1 MTLDLR
7 NCGFGNVLLMAA
19 GHLRNGGVA
28 VYHDAPEA
36 ELGILD
42 LSHFVLDPDASR
54 VDPKLNA
61 RYCNL
66 STLLDPAVAR
76 VMRRS
81 ANGSFG
87 VANGSFGVANGSFG
101 VANGSEESPKKNAA
115 DAGFCFRVRNPALD
129 GDVEFMNEAA
139 IEAMLRLMTRY
150 TNPFACSNDR
160 AVLARVTER
169 VPWAIT
175 VDCASWGARNA
186 ADHVAQWLALSKCPI
201 VFHGVGGNGSVTST
215 FAPTAAIFGGCEAL
229 VGVDPFGNAC
239 YGDSYHW

>member
-1 MTLDLR
+1 M
-7 NCGFGNVLLMAA
+7 
-19 GHLRNGGVA
+19 
-28 VYHDAPEA
+28 
-36 ELGILD
+36 
-42 LSHFVLDPDASR
+42 
-54 VDPKLNA
+54 
-61 RYCNL
+61 
-66 STLLDPAVAR
+66 
-76 VMRRS
+76 
-81 ANGSFG
+81 
-87 VANGSFGVANGSFG
+87 
-101 VANGSEESPKKNAA
+101 
-115 DAGFCFRVRNPALD
+115 RNPALD

-139 IEAMLRLMTRY
+139 IEAMIRLMTRY
-150 TNPFACSNDR
+150 KNPFACSNDR

-186 ADHVAQWLALSKCPI
+186 AAHVAQWLALSKCPI

>member
-28 VYHDAPEA
+28 VYHDAPDA

-42 LSHFVLDPDASR
+42 LSHFVMDPDASC

-66 STLLDPAVAR
+66 STLRDPAVAR
-76 VMRRS
+76 VMRRIVNTPPLETS
-81 ANGSFG
+81 TIDD
-87 VANGSFGVANGSFG
+87 
-101 VANGSEESPKKNAA
+101 A

-139 IEAMLRLMTRY
+139 IEAMIRLMTRY
-150 TNPFACSNDR
+150 KKPFACSNDR

-186 ADHVAQWLALSKCPI
+186 PDHVAQWLALSKCPI

-229 VGVDPFGNAC
+229 VGIDPFGNAC

>member
-19 GHLRNGGVA
+19 GHLRNGGTA
-28 VYHDAPEA
+28 LYHDAPEA

-54 VDPKLNA
+54 VDTKLNA

-76 VMRRS
+76 VMRRI

-87 VANGSFGVANGSFG
+87 VAN
-101 VANGSEESPKKNAA
+101 EESPKKNAA
-115 DAGFCFRVRNPALD
+115 DAGFCFRVRNPTLD
-129 GDVEFMNEAA
+129 GDVEFMNETS
-139 IEAMLRLMTRY
+139 IEAMIRLMTRY
-150 TNPFACSNDR
+150 KTPFACSNDR

-175 VDCASWGARNA
+175 VECASWGARNA
-186 ADHVAQWLALSKCPI
+186 PDHVAQWLALSKCPVI
-201 VFHGVGGNGSVTST
+201 FHGVGGNGSVTST

-229 VGVDPFGNAC
+229 VGIDPFGNAC

>member
-19 GHLRNGGVA
+19 GHLRNGGTA
-28 VYHDAPEA
+28 LFHDAPEA

-42 LSHFVLDPDASR
+42 LSHFVVDPDASR

-66 STLLDPAVAR
+66 ATLLDPEVAR
-76 VMRRS
+76 VMRRIT
-81 ANGSFG
+81 NGS
-87 VANGSFGVANGSFG
+87 
-101 VANGSEESPKKNAA
+101 SPEDDVQAV

-129 GDVEFMNEAA
+129 GDVEFMNDAA
-139 IEAMLRLMTRY
+139 IEAMIRIMTRY
-150 TNPFACSNDR
+150 KKPFACSNDR

-169 VPWAIT
+169 VPWALT
-175 VDCASWGARNA
+175 VDCKTSWGARNA
-186 ADHVAQWLALSKCPI
+186 PDHVAQWLALSKCPI

-215 FAPTAAIFGGCEAL
+215 FAPTAAIFGGVATAL
-229 VGVDPFGNAC
+229 VGIDPFGNAC